1 MKRRGFTLIEMMVVM
16 AIVIIMT
23 GAAAPSFYR
32 LIVSNRLQS
41 DAAQLVG
48 DFRMAREGAI
58 LYQQDLRFY
67 VQTAP
72 LGSRATYC
80 YELFVKVPAT
90 PSTAA
95 VHWSTDDTPVA
106 SKWVRRTLNSNIVFG
121 AAPAQFVD
129 VGSSDALGRRFY
141 YVEFSSGSGS
151 SFRGQPVSVTSNS
164 TITLTDPSS
173 GKNWYVILES
183 TGTVRSSGSPPS

>member
-1 MKRRGFTLIEMMVVM
+1 MMVVM

-32 LIVSNRLQS
+32 LIVSNRLQTN
-41 DAAQLVG
+41 AAQLVG
-48 DFRMAREGAI
+48 DLRMARESAI

-72 LGSRATYC
+72 LGSRTTYY
-80 YELFVKVPAT
+80 YEMFLKVPSSGT
-90 PSTAA
+90 
-95 VHWSTDDTPVA
+95 HWSTNDGPVT
-106 SKWVRRTLNSNIVFG
+106 SKWVRRTLNSNILFG
-121 AAPAQFVD
+121 AAPVQFVD
-129 VGSSDALGRRFY
+129 VGADDTLGRRFF

-151 SFRGQPVSVTSNS
+151 SFRGQPVSVTSRS
-164 TITLTDPSS
+164 TITLRDPSS

-183 TGTVRSSGSPPS
+183 TGSARSSGSPPS